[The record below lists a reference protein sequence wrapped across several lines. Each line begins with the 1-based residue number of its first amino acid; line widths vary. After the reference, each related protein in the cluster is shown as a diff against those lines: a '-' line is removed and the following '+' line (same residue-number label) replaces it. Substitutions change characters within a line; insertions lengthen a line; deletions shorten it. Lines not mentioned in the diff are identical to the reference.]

1 MSIFC
6 IGQSAYDITVPIDR
20 PLIENQK
27 YRVETFKECG
37 GGPALNAACLCA
49 MWGAKT
55 QLVSRIGKDKYGNK
69 LKALLREYGVGT
81 DYLIPDEEIETPY
94 SLIVSR
100 AENASRTIFNFP
112 GVKADIQYTVPKE
125 KADVILSDGHEPDI
139 TLKML
144 KENTNAVSVAD
155 AGTLREGTFRVAQKV
170 DYLVCSEDFAEQYTG
185 KTMNLKD
192 WKACQ
197 EIFAQIEAI
206 NQKIA
211 VITLGERG
219 LLYRNEEGEICRLP
233 ACQVQAVDTSGAGDI
248 FHGAFAYGLYKKF
261 PLLENLKQSSVTS
274 ALSVQKIGS
283 QAAIPSLKEV
293 IRARKGNKF

>member
-1 MSIFC
+1 
-6 IGQSAYDITVPIDR
+6 
-20 PLIENQK
+20 
-27 YRVETFKECG
+27 
-37 GGPALNAACLCA
+37 
-49 MWGAKT
+49 
-55 QLVSRIGKDKYGNK
+55 
-69 LKALLREYGVGT
+69 
-81 DYLIPDEEIETPY
+81 
-94 SLIVSR
+94 
-100 AENASRTIFNFP
+100 
-112 GVKADIQYTVPKE
+112 
-125 KADVILSDGHEPDI
+125 
-139 TLKML
+139 
-144 KENTNAVSVAD
+144 
-155 AGTLREGTFRVAQKV
+155 
-170 DYLVCSEDFAEQYTG
+170 
-185 KTMNLKD
+185 MNLKD

-283 QAAIPSLKEV
+283 QAAIPTLEEV
-293 IRARKGNKF
+293 RRAGRGEK